1 MNTVTK
7 KFAQEEL
14 MEIKL
19 ITETI
24 TTKIALA
31 LEQEG
36 FVIEKTE
43 KEGAPVDNQR
53 EIANSIARTMFRKN
67 FYPKSRPER
76 IDIEFETP
84 EQAKE
89 VCASLEEKRVFTQE
103 MFGVKIDT
111 VFLYNKSSIQYNI
124 D

>member
-1 MNTVTK
+1 METTTK

-14 MEIKL
+14 KEIK
-19 ITETI
+19 IIIAGI

-31 LEQEG
+31 LEKEG
-36 FVIEKTE
+36 FIIMKSE
-43 KEGAPVDNQR
+43 KEGSRIDPQR
-53 EIANSIARTMFRKN
+53 EIANSIARTMLRKN
-67 FYPKSRPER
+67 FYSKSRPER

-89 VCASLEEKRVFTQE
+89 VGASLETRRLSIQE

-111 VFLYNKSSIQYNI
+111 VVLYNKKSIQYNI

>member
-1 MNTVTK
+1 MNTATK

-76 IDIEFETP
+76 IDIEFDTP

-89 VCASLEEKRVFTQE
+89 VCTSLEEKRVFTQE